1 MESQAALSVAASL
14 KLILDG
20 LQAAIAAKIADYP
33 VTAEMVMFLW
43 KRVNRVKNRF
53 LALAALIAAGKIPR
67 ERGSKPRPR
76 KRGGAVGADGI
87 NWRKWLPMS
96 RFAWLCRLM
105 PSLAN
110 HFGAAQFAEQL
121 RHQLGRAEM
130 RALLAATP
138 KTGRLLAPLCF
149 MLGIEESLLRVDC
162 AAPPPLPTPAF
173 AASETVAPEPRAA
186 GLESVS
192 ALLSPG
198 HPPLGRLDRPPDPGG
213 AVFVPA

>member
-87 NWRKWLPMS
+87 NWRKWLPLS
-96 RFAWLCRLM
+96 RFGWLCRLM
-105 PSLAN
+105 PSLHN
-110 HFGAAQFAEQL
+110 RFGAAQFAGGL
-121 RHQLGRAEM
+121 RNLLGQPEM
-130 RALLAATP
+130 QALLAAAP
-138 KTGRLLAPLCF
+138 KAGRLLAPLCF
-149 MLGIEESLLRVDC
+149 MLGIEKSLLHPVC
-162 AAPPPLPTPAF
+162 PPPPPETPAAEIVATEPD
-173 AASETVAPEPRAA
+173 AALLGGVGAPFSRQGASLGARDIRPEP
-186 GLESVS
+186 GVEF
-192 ALLSPG
+192 
-198 HPPLGRLDRPPDPGG
+198 
-213 AVFVPA
+213 FVPA